1 MSAALKAPPR
11 DEPQAFQMYGLDRA
25 PLDLP
30 GAAAGL
36 TGAAISGDARTG
48 AVTALVELPAG
59 WTAQNDG
66 VADLE
71 LFVLEGTADL
81 EGQAVGCGG
90 YVHLP
95 QSAAGAQVGSAGGA
109 LALAYVR
116 PDAPAFPAPYTAPHT
131 ARSWEIPWQPVF
143 PGMHGILY
151 KPLRLPDVVTES
163 FDGGP
168 GGFLRIFLI
177 APGIG
182 DPEEHVHHECFEEV
196 ITLAGDVLMTNEGM
210 TGRGSVLGHPPG
222 FWHGPFASHQ
232 GAVLLVHSDAPM
244 GAPWPKRELAAG
256 PAVCEAWLD
265 GASWVREAE
274 HEPWEQRPE
283 ASVLRDHA

>member
-1 MSAALKAPPR
+1 MALNAPRR

-25 PLDLP
+25 PLDAP
-30 GAAAGL
+30 GPVGGL
-36 TGAAISGDARTG
+36 SGAPISGDPATG
-48 AVTALVELPAG
+48 ALTLLVELPAG
-59 WTAQNDG
+59 WTAEG
-66 VADLE
+66 GGTADLE
-71 LFVLEGTADL
+71 LFVLQGTAALEGT
-81 EGQAVGCGG
+81 AVGCGG
-90 YVHLP
+90 YVHVP
-95 QSAAGAQVGSAGGA
+95 QGASGAQVSSPDGA

-116 PDAPAFPAPYTAPHT
+116 PDAPSFPAPYTAPRS

-143 PGMHGILY
+143 PGMHGILF
-151 KPLRLPDVVTES
+151 KPLRQPDLVTET

-196 ITLAGDVLMTNEGM
+196 ITLAGDVLMTHEGM

-244 GAPWPKRELAAG
+244 GAPWPKREMAAG
-256 PAVCEAWLD
+256 PAICEHWLD

-274 HEPWEQRPE
+274 HEPWATRPE
-283 ASVLRDHA
+283 AALTDGSP